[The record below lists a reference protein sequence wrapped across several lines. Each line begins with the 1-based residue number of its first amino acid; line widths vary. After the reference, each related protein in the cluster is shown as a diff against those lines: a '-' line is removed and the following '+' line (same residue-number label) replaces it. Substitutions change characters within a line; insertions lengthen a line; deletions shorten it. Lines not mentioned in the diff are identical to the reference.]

1 MHKENTI
8 HQQFTNFMQQ
18 MAIQSVYAPI
28 FYQAKYALRFEMG
41 VGSPRDEKDQFIFSY
56 FQNARQR
63 ARELFQALGPFDILR
78 IDLRVETINDK
89 IFTQYVESIGL
100 SSETETQL
108 ITYKDDGYKYL
119 IKAYYWYL
127 PDFNLDVEKLF
138 EDILYTDFRKPH
150 FLASNVYFLNSQAK
164 LLYHLYDDRGLDL
177 VATNKATLKPIYQ
190 QYHQWLLDYDR
201 KAMQEIFEK

>member
-1 MHKENTI
+1 MSL
-8 HQQFTNFMQQ
+8 HQQFLQIIKQ
-18 MAIQSVYAPI
+18 MNVQTVYAPI

-41 VGSPRDEKDQFIFSY
+41 VGRPIDEKDQFIFSY

-78 IDLRVETINDK
+78 IDLRVGTINDK
-89 IFTQYVESIGL
+89 LFTQYVESIGL
-100 SSETETQL
+100 SSETQL

-150 FLASNVYFLNSQAK
+150 FLAGNVYFLNSQAK

>member
-1 MHKENTI
+1 MRKENTI

-28 FYQAKYALRFEMG
+28 FYQARYALRFEMG
-41 VGSPRDEKDQFIFSY
+41 VGRPIDEKDQFIFSY

-78 IDLRVETINDK
+78 IDLRVGTINDK
-89 IFTQYVESIGL
+89 LFTQYVESIGL

-150 FLASNVYFLNSQAK
+150 FLAGNVYFLNSQAK

>member
-63 ARELFQALGPFDILR
+63 ARELFQALEPFDILR

-150 FLASNVYFLNSQAK
+150 FLTSNVYFLNSQAK